1 MGRKKKNNGNDK
13 RLVSVAEER
22 KINEESLKR
31 TRLFVRIFAIVALV
45 AVSLT
50 VFAVLG
56 VNIYNGLTINYFE
69 DDLSR
74 YIYISRDDY
83 SHFEGEVDIDEA
95 DDRAIEHEILKMLFR
110 YRALDGKGGYNST
123 TQTVD
128 GVKRLLSAGDDVKIR
143 YIEYY
148 FDEDGVRINASAKLD
163 SYEVCKIGQGVYPTG
178 VEVGLIGVDIDD
190 VPPLVST
197 TERPVALGDTVKL
210 TYSAFYADGKVA
222 EEITEYVTVD
232 PDVCDALYG
241 EGFADYLIGKSV
253 GTFDEMFK
261 DDKDK
266 IFKATTENG
275 KTNSYFDFKLH
286 NIYEKGSPLTLEAV
300 YSVDYDGASLAGK
313 TVYYDIYIDGYQ
325 MYTVPELN
333 EDFIGEKLKLT
344 MDDLKEYTGD
354 NLTARYCSYIKKS
367 LENAAMKSA
376 NEKISAIMWEHYLDK
391 VEVRWLPEGS
401 VMEYYNGFLD
411 SFEAGF
417 AANSQVYGNFDS
429 YMLTNLGLSEGD
441 DWRAVI
447 RARAEQSVVEE
458 ALFYYIVRAEGYL
471 PSAEEEAELIKK
483 IRAEELDYIIETLGV
498 KREDFDT
505 EEKYEERIKECEKIL
520 DETYDE
526 SYFKER
532 AIHSYAYERLY
543 EFGKITYK

>member
-1 MGRKKKNNGNDK
+1 MGRKKKNNGSEK

-22 KINEESLKR
+22 RKNEENLKR
-31 TRLFVRIFAIVALV
+31 TKLFVRIFAIVALV
-45 AVSLT
+45 AVVLT

-83 SHFEGEVDIDEA
+83 SHFEGEVDIDEV
-95 DDRAIEHEILKMLFR
+95 DDRAVEHEILKMLFR
-110 YRALDGKGGYNST
+110 YRTLDGKGGYNTT

-128 GVKRLLSAGDDVKIR
+128 GVKRFLSAGDDVKIR

-148 FDEDGVRINASAKLD
+148 FDENGVRINASAKLD
-163 SYEVCKIGQGVYPTG
+163 SYEICKIGQGVYPTG
-178 VEVGLIGVDIDD
+178 VELGLLGVDIDK

-197 TERPVALGDTVKL
+197 IDRPVALGDTVKL

-241 EGFADYLIGKSV
+241 EGFADYLIGKNV
-253 GTFDEMFK
+253 GTFDEMFSDEK
-261 DDKDK
+261 DQ
-266 IFKATTENG
+266 IFKATTEDG

-286 NIYEKGSPLTLEAV
+286 NIYEKGSPLTVEAV
-300 YSVDYDGASLAGK
+300 YSVDYDGASLAGR
-313 TVYYDIYIDGYQ
+313 TVYYDIYIEGYQ
-325 MYTVPELN
+325 MYTVPTL
-333 EDFIGEKLKLT
+333 DDGFIGEKLKLT
-344 MDDLKEYTGD
+344 MDDLKEYSGD
-354 NLTARYCSYIKKS
+354 SLTDRYRSYIKKT
-367 LENAAMKSA
+367 LENTAMESA
-376 NEKISAIMWEHYLDK
+376 NEKISGIMWEHYLDK

-411 SFEAGF
+411 SFEADF
-417 AANSQVYGNFDS
+417 ASNSQVYGNFDS
-429 YMLTNLGLSEGD
+429 YMLTKLGLSEGD

-447 RARAEQSVVEE
+447 RERAEQSVVEE
-458 ALFYYIVRAEGYL
+458 AIFYYIVRAEGYL
-471 PSAEEEAELIKK
+471 PSAEKEAELIKE
-483 IRAEELDYIIETLGV
+483 IRAEELEYIIETLGV

-505 EEKYEERIKECEKIL
+505 EEKYAERIKECEKML
-520 DETYDE
+520 DEVYDE

-532 AIHSYAYERLY
+532 AIHSYAYEKLY